1 MTPLSIN
8 RHLQVAKAYLLSMEH
23 DPDGYPALERAYALY
38 QEKGTYALALCELC
52 GLEGFRVTTPEG
64 DITYSLAAS
73 ESEALAWRRDIDELC
88 PPAAKYSALRMT
100 DFYYERGLQA
110 NRMPMPLS
118 LFDAAVLAA
127 DLRRK
132 YPQED
137 ICAFAS
143 EMLPA
148 PIEPWGY

>member
-8 RHLQVAKAYLLSMEH
+8 RHLQVAKAFLLSIEH

-38 QEKGTYALALCELC
+38 QEKGMYALALRELC

-64 DITYSLAAS
+64 DVTYSLAAS
-73 ESEALAWRRDIDELC
+73 EAEALAWRRDIDELC
-88 PPAAKYSALRMT
+88 PPAEQYAALRMT
-100 DFYYERGLQA
+100 DFYYERGLPV
-110 NRMPMPLS
+110 NLMPLS

-137 ICAFAS
+137 IYAFAS
-143 EMLPA
+143 EVLPG
-148 PIEPWGY
+148 PLEPWGY